1 MVDSKTEPPDH
12 AERLKAQNIRY
23 AEAETARLAAQKS
36 VEAEE
41 TLASKESPTKKTKSC
56 FLFLV

>member
-23 AEAETARLAAQKS
+23 VEAETARLAAQKS

-41 TLASKESPTKKTKSC
+41 TLASKESPTKKTKS
-56 FLFLV
+56 

>member
-1 MVDSKTEPPDH
+1 MVDSKTEPPGH

-23 AEAETARLAAQKS
+23 AEEAETARLAAQKS

-41 TLASKESPTKKTKSC
+41 TLASKESLTKKTKS
-56 FLFLV
+56 